1 MKKFQ
6 AE

>member
-6 AE
+6 